1 MVAHVLTLELVAL
14 VDTRRRLWELL
25 RNPLVPTLVPKEQE
39 GADEY
44 RQEGCAATTKG
55 RLVGWIVSFA
65 VLLICYLFES
75 TRL

>member
-1 MVAHVLTLELVAL
+1 MVAHVLTLEVAL
-14 VDTRRRLWELL
+14 VDTRRRLWAA
-25 RNPLVPTLVPKEQE
+25 PLGQPE

>member
-14 VDTRRRLWELL
+14 VDTLGQ
-25 RNPLVPTLVPKEQE
+25 PE